1 MKKILFKNRTCRAGR
16 GNLSVTSH
24 NRKFGIT
31 TCMVIIVLM
40 SGQSG
45 LHASDSLVDD
55 EFMHTMLYTGLA
67 GSSVSVC
74 MSIVNAR
81 ALHSENTGRLPG
93 VIGILSGVWTAL
105 YGGAYIAMSLDG
117 TDNKDGIAWGSVMTA
132 TGIVSIY
139 YGVRALKTATE
150 RRNSASGELT
160 WSVEPAI
167 INHENGKSDPGLQIN
182 ISF

>member
-1 MKKILFKNRTCRAGR
+1 
-16 GNLSVTSH
+16 
-24 NRKFGIT
+24 
-31 TCMVIIVLM
+31 MVIIALM
-40 SGQSG
+40 SGQSR
-45 LHASDSLVDD
+45 LHASDPLFED
-55 EFMHTMLYTGLA
+55 EFKHIVLYTGLA
-67 GSSVSVC
+67 LSSVSVC

-81 ALHSENTGRLPG
+81 ALHSENTGRFPG
-93 VIGILSGVWTAL
+93 AIGILSGVFTTL
-105 YGGAYIAMSLDG
+105 YGGVYIAASLDG
-117 TDNKDGIAWGSVMTA
+117 TDNMGGIAWGSVMTS

-139 YGVRALKTATE
+139 YGARALKTATE